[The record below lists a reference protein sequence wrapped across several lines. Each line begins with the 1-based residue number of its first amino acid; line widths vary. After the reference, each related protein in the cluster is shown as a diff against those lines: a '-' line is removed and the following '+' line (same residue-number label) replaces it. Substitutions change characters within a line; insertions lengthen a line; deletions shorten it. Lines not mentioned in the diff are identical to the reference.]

1 MWFAAHV
8 KRRPDYGFDHAILN
22 LMLRPRNPLNVK
34 RQREARPGFLFA
46 IVWLGAAV
54 ALFVF
59 FNSVLGRS

>member
-8 KRRPDYGFDHAILN
+8 KRRPDYGFDRAILN
-22 LMLRPRNPLNVK
+22 LMLRPRNPFNVK
-34 RQREARPGFLFA
+34 WRREAKPAFLFA
-46 IVWLGAAV
+46 IAWLGAAV